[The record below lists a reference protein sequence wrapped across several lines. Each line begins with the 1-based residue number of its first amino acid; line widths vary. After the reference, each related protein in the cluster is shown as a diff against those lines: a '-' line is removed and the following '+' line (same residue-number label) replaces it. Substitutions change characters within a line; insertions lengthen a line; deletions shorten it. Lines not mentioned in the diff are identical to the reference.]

1 MSSHQVLLEQLIQDL
16 ASDREHGLSTPQAEE
31 ALARYGENRLA
42 EKKKKTNLQRFSPSS
57 RT

>member
-1 MSSHQVLLEQLIQDL
+1 MSSHQVPLEQLIQDL

-42 EKKKKTNLQRFSPSS
+42 EKKKRPTSSGFSPSS